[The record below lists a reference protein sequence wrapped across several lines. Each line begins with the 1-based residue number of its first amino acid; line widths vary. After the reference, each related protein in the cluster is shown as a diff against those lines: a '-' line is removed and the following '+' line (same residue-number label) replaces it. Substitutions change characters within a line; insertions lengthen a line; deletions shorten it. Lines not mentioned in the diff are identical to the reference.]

1 MGSLVHW
8 SIKWTSEPPLNI
20 MIEKILVFSLSFIG
34 DAVLSTAVISPLRQR
49 FPNAKITFLVGV
61 RAFDLLAADP
71 QIDQVLVYDN
81 RGEHAGWRGKIRL
94 IKLLR
99 REGFDLVVDL
109 RDSLWSR
116 FVGEKHWGMRL
127 RRGNIHAVTR
137 YLDVLQRHG
146 LDVDG
151 ARPQLQFTPS
161 RLAKRDAFLTE
172 NGVSRPQVLVGIHPG
187 GNWVYK
193 LWNPESF
200 AQIADRLRENW
211 NAQILLF
218 AGPNERELQ
227 AQVAS
232 LMHRHPICV
241 QEDDLCQVA
250 ALIAACDFYIGN
262 DTGPMHIAVA
272 VGTPVIGIFGS
283 TNHHRNGPY
292 GEEHIVVHSG
302 VELGCNPC
310 HPGKRP
316 GGCGKN
322 SCAVIEAITVE
333 QTFNAAEKLKHK
345 KHD

>member
-1 MGSLVHW
+1 
-8 SIKWTSEPPLNI
+8 
-20 MIEKILVFSLSFIG
+20 MIEKILVFSFSFIG

-81 RGEHAGWRGKIRL
+81 LGEHAGWRGKIRL
-94 IKLLR
+94 IQFLR
-99 REGFDLVVDL
+99 RERFDLVIDL

-116 FVGEKHWGMRL
+116 FVGGKHWGMRS
-127 RRGNIHAVTR
+127 RGKNTHAVTR
-137 YLDVLQRHG
+137 YLNVFQRHG

-151 ARPQLQFTPS
+151 ARPQLQFTAPN
-161 RLAKRDAFLTE
+161 LEKRDAFLME
-172 NGVSRPQVLVGIHPG
+172 NGVDRHQVLIGIHPG

-193 LWNPESF
+193 LWGPENF
-200 AQIADRLRENW
+200 AQIADRLCEKW

-218 AGPNERELQ
+218 AGPNERQLQ
-227 AQVAS
+227 AKVAK
-232 LMHRHPICV
+232 LMHRRPICV
-241 QEDDLCQVA
+241 KEDDLCQVA
-250 ALIAACDFYIGN
+250 GLIAACDFYIGN

-272 VGTPVIGIFGS
+272 VGTPVVALFGS
-283 TNHHRNGPY
+283 TNHHRSGPY
-292 GEEHIVVHSG
+292 GEEHIIVRSG

-316 GGCGKN
+316 GGCGKG

-333 QTFNAAEKLKHK
+333 QVFNAAEKLKRM

>member
-1 MGSLVHW
+1 M
-8 SIKWTSEPPLNI
+8 IK
-20 MIEKILVFSLSFIG
+20 KILVFSFSFIG

-49 FPNAKITFLVGV
+49 FPAAKITFLVGV
-61 RAFDLLAADP
+61 HAFDLLTADP

-81 RGEHAGWRGKIRL
+81 LGEHAGWRGKIRL

-99 REGFDLVVDL
+99 REAFDLVVDL
-109 RDSLWSR
+109 RDSFWSR
-116 FVGEKHWGMRL
+116 FVGGKRWGMRL
-127 RRGNIHAVTR
+127 RKGDIHAVTR

-146 LDVDG
+146 LSVEG
-151 ARPQLQFTPS
+151 ARPQLQFTTQ

-172 NGVSRPQVLVGIHPG
+172 NGVDRHRVLVGVHPG

-193 LWNPESF
+193 LWGSENF
-200 AQIADRLRENW
+200 AQIADRLCEKW

-218 AGPNERELQ
+218 AGPNERQLQ
-227 AQVAS
+227 AKVAN
-232 LMHRHPICV
+232 LMHQQPICV
-241 QEDDLCQVA
+241 KEDDLCQVA

-272 VGTPVIGIFGS
+272 VGIPIIAIFGS
-283 TNHHRNGPY
+283 TNHHRSGPY

-316 GGCGKN
+316 GGCGKG

-333 QTFNAAEKLKHK
+333 QVFNAAKKLKHVTG
-345 KHD
+345 

>member
-1 MGSLVHW
+1 
-8 SIKWTSEPPLNI
+8 
-20 MIEKILVFSLSFIG
+20 MIEKILVFSFSFIG

-61 RAFDLLAADP
+61 RAFNLLAADP

-81 RGEHAGWRGKIRL
+81 LGEHAGWRGKIRL
-94 IKLLR
+94 IQFLR
-99 REGFDLVVDL
+99 RERFDLVIDL

-116 FVGEKHWGMRL
+116 FVGGKHWGMRS
-127 RRGNIHAVTR
+127 RGKNTHAVTR
-137 YLDVLQRHG
+137 YLNVFQRHG

-151 ARPQLQFTPS
+151 ARPQLQFTAPN
-161 RLAKRDAFLTE
+161 LEKRDAFLME
-172 NGVSRPQVLVGIHPG
+172 NGIDRHQVLIGIHPG

-193 LWNPESF
+193 LWEPENF
-200 AQIADRLRENW
+200 AQIADRLCEKW

-218 AGPNERELQ
+218 AGPNERQLQ
-227 AQVAS
+227 AKVAK
-232 LMHRHPICV
+232 LMHRRPICV
-241 QEDDLCQVA
+241 KEDDLCQVA
-250 ALIAACDFYIGN
+250 GLIAACDFYIGN

-272 VGTPVIGIFGS
+272 VGTPVVALFGS
-283 TNHHRNGPY
+283 TNHHRSGPY
-292 GEEHIVVHSG
+292 GEEHIIVRSG

-316 GGCGKN
+316 GGCGKG

-333 QTFNAAEKLKHK
+333 QVFNAAEKLKRM